1 MPHPCALPNHKGPFP
16 FRDRLDKRRDIVRIV
31 LAIRIEGNGIVR
43 HVERIGKAGEKRSS
57 LALVLLVTD
66 DGHVREGCEDL
77 GRGVCG
83 TVIHHEHWKPK
94 PQGLVQDFSEMPPM
108 VVCRDDDSEAKRHG
122 LFTR

>member
-1 MPHPCALPNHKGPFP
+1 MPHPCSLPNHKGPFP
-16 FRDRLDKRRDIVRIV
+16 FRDRLNKRRDIVRIM
-31 LAIRIEGNGIVR
+31 LAVSVYGDGIVR
-43 HVERIGKAGEKRSS
+43 HLESRGKAGEKGNSFPQ
-57 LALVLLVTD
+57 VLLVTD
-66 DGHVREGCEDL
+66 DGHVGERSEDL

-94 PQGLVQDFSEMPPM
+94 PQSLVQDFSEMPPM